1 MSSVLAD
8 ARAYLGRT
16 LEEVQRALGPHAEP
30 IPGDEYGAMG
40 EVTSIEYDVV
50 FPGTLFLRDDTVE
63 LIYLGE
69 DAVAG
74 LSRADL
80 AAELGGEAVRLR
92 SRAGKQAGLFVH
104 AEQGVAY
111 SAQGD
116 SLDFVE
122 VFRPRSQSAYETE
135 IYREPHAFIR

>member
-1 MSSVLAD
+1 MPAVLDD
-8 ARAYLGRT
+8 ARAYLGRS

-30 IPGDEYGAMG
+30 IPGDEYGKLG
-40 EVTSIEYDVV
+40 EVTSIEYEVV
-50 FPGTLFLRDDTVE
+50 FPGTLFLRDDRVE
-63 LIYLGE
+63 LVYLGE

-74 LSRADL
+74 LSAADL
-80 AAELGGEAVRLR
+80 AADLGDAARLR
-92 SRAGKQAGLFVH
+92 SRAGKHATLFVH

-116 SLDFVE
+116 RLDFLE
-122 VFRPRSQSAYETE
+122 VFQPRTQAAYEAE